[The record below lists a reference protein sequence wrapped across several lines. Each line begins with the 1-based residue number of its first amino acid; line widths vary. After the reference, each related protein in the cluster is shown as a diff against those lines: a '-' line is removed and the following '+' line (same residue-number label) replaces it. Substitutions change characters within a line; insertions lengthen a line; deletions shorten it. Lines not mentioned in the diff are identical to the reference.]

1 MRYLCGF
8 KLSCHVLLMW
18 RLEIAKHFPH
28 LHWPIKHL
36 FNKLWNNFSLVKTS
50 RKLQYNSF
58 NDGLFEKKLA
68 FRGCTNI
75 EYIVMVLSLCYNLSG
90 ESHTLAGGVIANDVM
105 KMRKVIEFQ
114 SSWIV
119 VYYKSHFRV
128 LLQLI
133 CPVEGS
139 VAIVTEK

>member
-1 MRYLCGF
+1 MPRF
-8 KLSCHVLLMW
+8 IDVTF
-18 RLEIAKHFPH
+18 RHFPH

-36 FNKLWNNFSLVKTS
+36 FNKLWNNFSLVKSS

-75 EYIVMVLSLCYNLSG
+75 EDIVMVLSLCYNLSG
-90 ESHTLAGGVIANDVM
+90 ESHALAGGVIANDVM

-119 VYYKSHFRV
+119 VYYKIHFRV

-139 VAIVTEK
+139 VAIVTGK